1 MIRILSLVLTGWVV
15 GLQMAIGYMA
25 APILFSQLDPIEA
38 GALAGSMLTWAE
50 VAGLIV
56 IAAVS
61 FVPQRPLLRGLL
73 VLSMGAQF
81 LQLAWLNPKMA
92 ALKAVGLTQPD
103 IQAQFMQWHGV
114 SQALYLAGLVM
125 LLIWIALGLRELS
138 TDKQGL

>member
-1 MIRILSLVLTGWVV
+1 MIRILSLVLVGWVV

-25 APILFSQLDPIEA
+25 APILFTQLDPVRA

-56 IAAVS
+56 VAAVS

-73 VLSMGAQF
+73 LLAMSAQF

-92 ALKAVGLTQPD
+92 ALKAAGLIQPGV
-103 IQAQFMQWHGV
+103 QAQFMHWHGV

-125 LLIWIALGLRELS
+125 LLIWMGLVMRQLS